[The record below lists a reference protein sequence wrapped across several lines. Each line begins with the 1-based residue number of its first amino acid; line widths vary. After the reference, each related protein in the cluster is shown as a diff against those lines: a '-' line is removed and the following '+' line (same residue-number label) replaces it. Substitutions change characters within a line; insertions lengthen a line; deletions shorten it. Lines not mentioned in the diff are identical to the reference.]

1 MGAFTL
7 PSGRPVAPLGQ
18 GTWAIGD
25 EPSARAEEIAAL
37 KLGLDLGLV
46 LIDTAEMYGDGRSEE
61 LISEAIAGRRDDVF
75 LVSKVLPRNATRH
88 GAVEACKRSLKRLK
102 TDYLDL
108 YLLHWRESQP
118 LAGTLEAFVA
128 LREQGLI
135 RDYGVSNFDTADM
148 EEAFELPGGDAIAT
162 NQLLYNLKHRGI
174 EWNVLPWCRERDL
187 PVMAYTP
194 LCNSGAEQR
203 SLLGNTTAVASRHA
217 ATAAQVAL
225 AWLLR
230 QEGVVVIPKAARRIH
245 VRENRQAMQLAGAL
259 TAEDL
264 EELDAAFPRPRRKAP
279 LEML

>member
-7 PSGRPVAPLGQ
+7 PSGKPVGPLGQ

-25 EPSARAEEIAAL
+25 SRSARAEEIAAL

-46 LIDTAEMYGDGRSEE
+46 LIDTAEMYGDGRSED
-61 LISEAIAGRRDDVF
+61 LVGEAIAGRRDDVF
-75 LVSKVLPRNATRH
+75 LVSKVLPRNATRRD
-88 GAVEACKRSLKRLK
+88 AVEACKRSLKRLR

-118 LAGTLEAFVA
+118 LGGTLEAFVA
-128 LREQGLI
+128 LQAQGLI
-135 RDYGVSNFDTADM
+135 REYGVSNFDTVDM
-148 EEAFELPGGDAIAT
+148 EEAFELPGGGAIAT
-162 NQLLYNLKHRGI
+162 NQVLYNLKHRGI
-174 EWNVLPWCRERDL
+174 EWELLPWCREHDL

-194 LCNSGAEQR
+194 LGNSGAEQR
-203 SLLGNTTAVASRHA
+203 SLLGNTTAVATRHA

-230 QEGVVVIPKAARRIH
+230 QDGVVVIPKAGRRAH
-245 VRENRQAMQLAGAL
+245 VRENSEAVELARAL
-259 TAEDL
+259 TREDL